1 MYVFFFRVS
10 GFEGLLDGL
19 GCLCLPLQAVL
30 GPWMERSRE
39 YERLF
44 FADPSGKKWLT
55 VLSWVVR
62 KRGHK
67 RVGILAPNTPAFLE
81 SVYGVVAAGAVLVP
95 VNIRLKEEDVA
106 YILGFAEVDCVIVD
120 REFEGLVGGFLKGAT
135 GRGVEVIVDLVSFL
149 FFSLVAFLCVFV
161 VSKRGRWEGVM
172 AD

>member
-1 MYVFFFRVS
+1 M
-10 GFEGLLDGL
+10 L
-19 GCLCLPLQAVL
+19 G
-30 GPWMERSRE
+30 S
-39 YERLF
+39 
-44 FADPSGKKWLT
+44 
-55 VLSWVVR
+55 VVR

-120 REFEGLVGGFLKGAT
+120 REFEGLLGGFLKGAT

-149 FFSLVAFLCVFV
+149 SFFPLVFPVFLFV
-161 VSKRGRWEGVM
+161 LKRGM
-172 AD
+172 C